1 MPGSHGQDQR
11 ARQGN
16 SCQGIGYNRIIQNG
30 GNHGTGGIEGVVFQG
45 QPGIINQAENHVAL
59 TSRWDGGVPLRPF
72 GVHLPYP
79 PGHDPVQRPRGPRP
93 P

>member
-16 SCQGIGYNRIIQNG
+16 YCQGIGYNRTIQTG
-30 GNHGTGGIEGVVFQG
+30 GHHGRGGIEGVAFQG
-45 QPGIINQAENHVAL
+45 QPGIIKQAENRVAL
-59 TSRWDGGVPLRPF
+59 TSSRDGGPLGQF
-72 GVHLPYP
+72 GVHVPNNP
-79 PGHDPVQRPRGPRP
+79 HDPVQRPRP